1 MTTRRTAALL
11 VSCTLAALAG
21 CASSSTGGSAAA
33 RDGVTGDAI
42 LTLEDARGDRSAR
55 ETLTMLNL
63 PLPGL
68 GGADTEPVEWSQL
81 ETRGTADW
89 ATSPVSIDS
98 RRGLAL
104 VAGEEGV
111 TLVRT
116 RGSIERVGETVT
128 GHAIASVSLAPS
140 GMGVALS
147 EDGTTLHLLNTSDD
161 ALTHEGAFPL
171 AMTLGEGAHAG
182 VALLNQHNQL
192 AILDEGRSRV
202 AMMRLSR
209 TDDGAIS
216 LEALWEQP
224 TGDGP
229 VAGAWTSDGRTLVVA
244 EKMLSDE
251 LASELEILAASGRV
265 SFFPSNAGD
274 PTRVM
279 LPGRPT
285 AMTVSPDG
293 SRVGVVLDRR
303 EGPTLALVMNGR
315 SGAALLDSTR
325 IGEPAAGVAFDTR
338 GRHLLVAL
346 PEVGALGVW
355 AVEGTTLRDTDM
367 RVETGPGVSAVAIAG
382 D

>member
-11 VSCTLAALAG
+11 ACCSLAALVG
-21 CASSSTGGSAAA
+21 CASSSTGGSGAS
-33 RDGVTGDAI
+33 REGVTGDAI

-68 GGADTEPVEWSQL
+68 GGSDSEPVEWSQL

-89 ATSPVSIDS
+89 ATSPVAIDS

-116 RGSIERVGETVT
+116 RGSIERVGETIT
-128 GHAIASVSLAPS
+128 GHAIASVSLAPG

-147 EDGTTLHLLNTSDD
+147 EDGTTLHLLNTSDGT
-161 ALTHEGAFPL
+161 LTHEGALPL
-171 AMTLGEGAHAG
+171 GLTLGAGAHAG
-182 VALLNQHNQL
+182 VALLNQHNEL

-202 AMMRLSR
+202 AMMRLTR
-209 TDDGAIS
+209 TNDGAIA
-216 LEALWEQP
+216 LEALWEQR
-224 TGDGP
+224 TGNGP
-229 VAGAWTSDGRTLVVA
+229 VAGAWTNDGRTLVVA
-244 EKMLSDE
+244 EKMLADE
-251 LASELEILAASGRV
+251 IASEVEILAASGRV
-265 SFFPSNAGD
+265 SFFPSRGGQPA
-274 PTRVM
+274 RVM

-285 AMTVSPDG
+285 ALTVSPDG
-293 SRVGVVLDRR
+293 ARIGVVIERR
-303 EGPTLALVMNGR
+303 EGATLALIANGR
-315 SGAALLDSTR
+315 SGAALLDSVR
-325 IGEPAAGVAFDTR
+325 IGEPAAGVAFDAR

-346 PEVGALGVW
+346 PNIGALGVW